1 MKSPLEDKC
10 IWATGSGESITFESA
25 LERIGAHAKT
35 GAKIF
40 IGSDSSPK
48 GEKFVF
54 ATAICVHGA
63 DGMSGGKYFFKKG
76 FASVKSMPTLFHRMS
91 REVQNAVDVALYVES
106 RIPNADIEIHIDIG
120 ENPRGRTWKFVE
132 SLTGYAKSTGF
143 PVKIKPNAWASA
155 SVADKH
161 SKN

>member
-1 MKSPLEDKC
+1 MQSLLDDKC
-10 IWATGSGESITFESA
+10 IWATGSGEAVTLESA
-25 LERIGAHAKT
+25 LEKISTHVKS

-48 GEKFVF
+48 GERFVF
-54 ATAICVHGA
+54 ATAICIHGT
-63 DGMSGGKYFFKKG
+63 DGMPGGRYFFKKG
-76 FASVKSMPTLFHRMS
+76 SVPVKNMPTLFHRMTK
-91 REVQNAVDVALYVES
+91 EVQNAVDVALYVDS
-106 RIPNADIEIHIDIG
+106 KVPDANIEILIDIG
-120 ENPRGRTWKFVE
+120 ENPRGRTWRFVE

-143 PVKIKPNAWASA
+143 PVKIKPEAWASA